1 MNIFCN
7 RSILFSVILC
17 ISMIVPIQAAD
28 DSPVS
33 PLIALVGVGV
43 LIVEVGGAMV
53 EGLKRTVDHT
63 SETLTRDVEE
73 QSEKFMNFLFEK
85 KEQDLN
91 SKPVDDAIKPIEK
104 SEQVAPIERLSH
116 IFKDTVESTGHQVA
130 DDFSQHIE
138 RSGHQ
143 LTVDLAQNVGRMMLS
158 YTLGLFGAFFAYKQI
173 VDYFAFQEKIDHL
186 GIVAQEQNMFLLPQ
200 GNFASFLQKREA
212 ALIAAKRTHLEH
224 EQNRKFYLAGCGTLT
239 FAAACGLCSYWIR

>member
-1 MNIFCN
+1 MNISYN
-7 RSILFSVILC
+7 RSILFSVVLC
-17 ISMIVPIQAAD
+17 ISMILPVKAAEE
-28 DSPVS
+28 SPVLW
-33 PLIALVGVGV
+33 PYYAGAVLTGVV
-43 LIVEVGGAMV
+43 IGGATV
-53 EGLKRTVDHT
+53 TVVQKPVDHA
-63 SETLTRDVEE
+63 
-73 QSEKFMNFLFEK
+73 SEKFARDLEGQAEKFVNFLLEN

-104 SEQVAPIERLSH
+104 SEQVPPIKKVSAIL
-116 IFKDTVESTGHQVA
+116 KDTIKEAEV
-130 DDFSQHIE
+130 DFSQHLE
-138 RSGHQ
+138 QSGHQ

-186 GIVAQEQNMFLLPQ
+186 DIVAQEQNMFLLPQ

-239 FAAACGLCSYWIR
+239 FAAACGLCSYWIQ